1 MFGTEHNWVADTGTG
16 LLGSA
21 WGLLAAEE
29 GDPYQCLSELR
40 QVYGLGKYSTHS
52 DGEQRGCRPGRAPT
66 EASWVPRQG

>member
-40 QVYGLGKYSTHS
+40 QVYDLGK
-52 DGEQRGCRPGRAPT
+52 
-66 EASWVPRQG
+66 